1 MSVKC
6 GEWRVEQSCKLE
18 LFHETLIDNKSLD
31 FESKVEIVLLHSPLL
46 TLHSYKK
53 GLVYVC

>member
-6 GEWRVEQSCKLE
+6 GELRVEQSCKLE

-46 TLHSYKK
+46 TLHS
-53 GLVYVC
+53 